1 MKMCIQQFAE
11 TDGNV
16 YTDKAYTAGFLG
28 IIKINKTRE
37 NFHLTMTPRVTQ
49 LVHCITPR
57 EAKYKLYK
65 MRKSFMGTK
74 KDTPFGKP

>member
-1 MKMCIQQFAE
+1 MATSTLIQPTLLA
-11 TDGNV
+11 
-16 YTDKAYTAGFLG
+16 FLG

-37 NFHLTMTPRVTQ
+37 NFHLTMVSSDYDTKGPG
-49 LVHCITPR
+49 VHFLITPR

-65 MRKSFMGTK
+65 MRKESFMGTK

>member
-1 MKMCIQQFAE
+1 MKMYLQQFTE

-16 YTDKAYTAGFLG
+16 YIDITYTAGFLDA
-28 IIKINKTRE
+28 INIDETRE
-37 NFHLTMTPRVTQ
+37 SFHLTVTPRVTQ

-57 EAKYKLYK
+57 EAKCKLYK

-74 KDTPFGKP
+74 KDTSFGKP